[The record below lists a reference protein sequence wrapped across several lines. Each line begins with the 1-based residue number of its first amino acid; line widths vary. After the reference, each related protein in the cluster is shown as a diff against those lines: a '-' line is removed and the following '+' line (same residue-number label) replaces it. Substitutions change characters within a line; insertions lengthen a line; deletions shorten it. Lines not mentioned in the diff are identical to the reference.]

1 MQERWGGEP
10 GSLLKGTVAQTESS
24 SLSPTLPNYKLPSSI
39 GTRLVLTPWLSHSLL
54 SKSGG
59 TPLFSLSLLLAI
71 SLALYVSLCF
81 CGWMRVCLSD
91 YTRACLFPV
100 CTSLPSLLSQV

>member
-54 SKSGG
+54 SKSGA
-59 TPLFSLSLLLAI
+59 LL
-71 SLALYVSLCF
+71 YSLCLY
-81 CGWMRVCLSD
+81 C
-91 YTRACLFPV
+91 
-100 CTSLPSLLSQV
+100 

>member
-59 TPLFSLSLLLAI
+59 TPLFSVFIASNI
-71 SLALYVSLCF
+71 SGSLCVSVLL
-81 CGWMRVCLSD
+81 WVDACLS
-91 YTRACLFPV
+91 V
-100 CTSLPSLLSQV
+100 

>member
-10 GSLLKGTVAQTESS
+10 GSLLEGTVAQTESS

-71 SLALYVSLCF
+71 SLALCVSVLL
-81 CGWMRVCLSD
+81 WVDACLS
-91 YTRACLFPV
+91 V
-100 CTSLPSLLSQV
+100 